1 MRLLQPLSMVPFNRQ
16 VYEGEYDC
24 KALHNW
30 VALADPGRTLT
41 ALDIGAHVGAWG
53 ASLLSLERKN
63 IYIAYEPQVRLHVP
77 INLARPDVQLHGQCV
92 STVGGTS
99 SLVRR
104 PGGGAGEYLLLPA
117 GKEVPEGW
125 DCLPVEVVPASSLPP
140 CDLLKMDCEGAEA
153 DILENYPH
161 LGSAHYVVYEW
172 HSAELGRRCAQ
183 ALLNACFKQVKVRL
197 YPYGMGV
204 AGWLR
209 T

>member
-1 MRLLQPLSMVPFNRQ
+1 MVPFNRQ

-24 KALHNW
+24 KALRDW
-30 VALADPGRTLT
+30 VAMVDPGRVLT
-41 ALDIGAHVGAWG
+41 AIDIGAHAGAWG
-53 ASLLSLERKN
+53 AVLCSLERRSL
-63 IYIAYEPQVRLHVP
+63 YVAYEPQVRLADS
-77 INLARPDVQLHGQCV
+77 IRMARPDVDLRQQCV
-92 STVGGTS
+92 SAVGGVS

-161 LGSAHYVVYEW
+161 LPQAHFVVYEW
-172 HSAELGRRCAQ
+172 HTAELGRRCAQ
-183 ALLNACFKQVKVRL
+183 ALLSTGFTQVKARL
-197 YPYGMGV
+197 YPNGMGV